1 MSEPA
6 EGLFHFRKAVTNTWE
21 LTAAFVIFSHNFLK
35 REPHGI
41 CSYILYEGKH
51 AK

>member
-6 EGLFHFRKAVTNTWE
+6 EGLFHFRKGVMNAWE

-35 REPHGI
+35 WEPPGF
-41 CSYILYEGKH
+41 CTFTVYEGKH